1 MNVRG
6 GLVFR
11 VSLCV
16 LVLIAS
22 VGRADRT
29 KRSFLNMFNQI
40 GHLFD
45 LGYTFANYL
54 RDYGCWCGVGGSGT
68 PQDNIDRCCMV
79 HDRCYDQNSR
89 DGCSGIHLDDYSY
102 EWTSLSI
109 SCTNSPGSCDY
120 KNCNC
125 DKEFL
130 ECLRSASFPRTFLP
144 GLRNFNK
151 YG

>member
-1 MNVRG
+1 
-6 GLVFR
+6 
-11 VSLCV
+11 
-16 LVLIAS
+16 
-22 VGRADRT
+22 RADRT
-29 KRSFLNMFNQI
+29 KRSFLNMFRQI
-40 GHLFD
+40 SHLFEM
-45 LGYTFANYL
+45 GYTFGNYL